1 MCIKIPATWEGM
13 QACRTLE
20 SAPHDIATL
29 ATTMFCK
36 EQAMLAAHV
45 GCTYIAPY
53 INELRVHFDPGYVS
67 SFFAGFS
74 PETRSCFLLVLIRH
88 FACAVQSGAGYEQR
102 VREFSTAK
110 SVADR
115 STHEHNSFVDEAKA
129 FTFSATAQAYYD
141 NGRPEIKT
149 QVLPASLTSIQE
161 VMMLAGSHHI
171 TVSPPLLKKL
181 AETPADPWADAGL
194 TGSVMATA
202 EVKDAARTWGG
213 LQEEG
218 NKKILEDEKAWTDA
232 FAASMGGKAKAK
244 IVQAVDIFCEKQEGL
259 EGIARTVGEGL

>member
-1 MCIKIPATWEGM
+1 MIKLALRIVPYLTGYSHIQTNPKYSYDVERTVQNARRIIHLFTLLAPSSYDARKRVCIKIPATWEGM

-53 INELRVHFDPGYVS
+53 INELRVHFDPG
-67 SFFAGFS
+67 
-74 PETRSCFLLVLIRH
+74 
-88 FACAVQSGAGYEQR
+88 
-102 VREFSTAK
+102 
-110 SVADR
+110 
-115 STHEHNSFVDEAKA
+115 FVDEAKA

-218 NKKILEDEKAWTDA
+218 NKKILEDEKAWKDA

-244 IVQAVDIFCEKQEGL
+244 IVQAVDFFCEKQEGL